1 MNIHSLWLYPI
12 KSLPGMA
19 VESFELDK
27 FGPAQDRRWMVVS
40 ADGRFVTQRKVPALA
55 LVIPRI
61 EAQVLRIAVPGEG
74 DHAVEPGPRWR
85 TVSVWQDQA
94 EALVAQPGPAEA
106 LSRFLG
112 MPVELVYMPDAAFRH
127 ARAPGLTSLH
137 PVSFADGFPFLVTT
151 TASLNDLNLRLAR
164 AVEMRRFRPNIVIE
178 GAEPWAEDGW
188 QQLAIGEA
196 RVNLVTPC
204 SRCVMITVDPDTA
217 VRAEDG
223 EPLKTLAS
231 FRRTADGVMFGVN
244 AVHQGAG
251 LLRIGDTVRVIH
263 SKEMF

>member
-61 EAQVLRIAVPGEG
+61 EAQ
-74 DHAVEPGPRWR
+74 
-85 TVSVWQDQA
+85 
-94 EALVAQPGPAEA
+94 VAQPGPAEA